1 MTFEEIKALDER
13 YVMQTYGRNQLAID
27 RGSGATVYDTA
38 GKEYIDF
45 TSGIGVC
52 SLGYANEAWAKA
64 IYDQA
69 MKLGHISNLFY
80 TEPYAKLASK
90 LVPASG
96 MAAVFFGNSG
106 AEANEGMIKLARK
119 YSFEKYGKGRATVIT
134 LRNSFHGRTITTL
147 KATGLD
153 VFHNYFFPFT
163 EGFRYV
169 GANDLSALEDAGFI
183 QQPHTSAGRV
193 PTDAGYRTFVDELLL
208 SGLAEEERPHR
219 DMVEELRSS
228 ASELDALMER
238 TSAALARLTNCLS
251 VVMAPSVFA
260 GRIHQITLVSLSDWQ
275 AIVIV
280 VAEDGQ
286 VVNRTITFTEEVSA
300 DELAGAQNL
309 LNRVL
314 VGQSARDVRRSLDAN
329 TVEALSD
336 PLVQLII
343 DEVIDCLGESDGNR
357 AHSLGISSLLRQPE
371 FSDAK
376 ALLPVMEVLEDDR
389 VLLHTFD
396 ETAQEGGP
404 VMVRIGHENPAS
416 ELAGVSIVA
425 CPDGRGEADGIVAVI
440 GPTRMNYASAIRAVR
455 AAQCVLHDE

>member
-1 MTFEEIKALDER
+1 MLSERRQKVLRALIEDYIEYALPVGSRTLTER
-13 YVMQTYGRNQLAID
+13 HHLGV
-27 RGSGATVYDTA
+27 SPATV
-38 GKEYIDF
+38 
-45 TSGIGVC
+45 
-52 SLGYANEAWAKA
+52 
-64 IYDQA
+64 
-69 MKLGHISNLFY
+69 
-80 TEPYAKLASK
+80 
-90 LVPASG
+90 
-96 MAAVFFGNSG
+96 
-106 AEANEGMIKLARK
+106 R
-119 YSFEKYGKGRATVIT
+119 
-134 LRNSFHGRTITTL
+134 
-147 KATGLD
+147 
-153 VFHNYFFPFT
+153 
-163 EGFRYV
+163 
-169 GANDLSALEDAGFI
+169 NDLSALEDAGFI

-260 GRIHQITLVSLSDWQ
+260 GRIRQITLVSLSDWQ

-286 VVNRTITFTEEVSA
+286 VVNRTIAFTEEVTA

-314 VGQSARDVRRSLDAN
+314 VGRSARDVRRSLDAN

-396 ETAQEGGP
+396 EAAQEGGP

-425 CPDGRGEADGIVAVI
+425 CPYGRGEADGIVAVI

>member
-1 MTFEEIKALDER
+1 MLSERRQKVLRALIEDYIEYALPVGSRTLTER
-13 YVMQTYGRNQLAID
+13 HHLGV
-27 RGSGATVYDTA
+27 SPATV
-38 GKEYIDF
+38 
-45 TSGIGVC
+45 
-52 SLGYANEAWAKA
+52 
-64 IYDQA
+64 
-69 MKLGHISNLFY
+69 
-80 TEPYAKLASK
+80 
-90 LVPASG
+90 
-96 MAAVFFGNSG
+96 
-106 AEANEGMIKLARK
+106 R
-119 YSFEKYGKGRATVIT
+119 
-134 LRNSFHGRTITTL
+134 
-147 KATGLD
+147 
-153 VFHNYFFPFT
+153 
-163 EGFRYV
+163 
-169 GANDLSALEDAGFI
+169 NDLSALEDAGFI

-425 CPDGRGEADGIVAVI
+425 CPYGRGEADGIVAVI

>member
-1 MTFEEIKALDER
+1 MLSERRQKVLRALIEDYIEYALPVGSRTLTER
-13 YVMQTYGRNQLAID
+13 HHLGV
-27 RGSGATVYDTA
+27 SPATV
-38 GKEYIDF
+38 
-45 TSGIGVC
+45 
-52 SLGYANEAWAKA
+52 
-64 IYDQA
+64 
-69 MKLGHISNLFY
+69 
-80 TEPYAKLASK
+80 
-90 LVPASG
+90 
-96 MAAVFFGNSG
+96 
-106 AEANEGMIKLARK
+106 R
-119 YSFEKYGKGRATVIT
+119 
-134 LRNSFHGRTITTL
+134 
-147 KATGLD
+147 
-153 VFHNYFFPFT
+153 
-163 EGFRYV
+163 
-169 GANDLSALEDAGFI
+169 NDLSALEDAGFI

-260 GRIHQITLVSLSDWQ
+260 GRIRQITLVSLSDWQ

-389 VLLHTFD
+389 VLLHAFD

-425 CPDGRGEADGIVAVI
+425 CPYGRGEADGIVAVI

>member
-1 MTFEEIKALDER
+1 MLSERRQKVLRALIEDYIEYALPVGSRTLTER
-13 YVMQTYGRNQLAID
+13 HHLGV
-27 RGSGATVYDTA
+27 SPATV
-38 GKEYIDF
+38 
-45 TSGIGVC
+45 
-52 SLGYANEAWAKA
+52 
-64 IYDQA
+64 
-69 MKLGHISNLFY
+69 
-80 TEPYAKLASK
+80 
-90 LVPASG
+90 
-96 MAAVFFGNSG
+96 
-106 AEANEGMIKLARK
+106 R
-119 YSFEKYGKGRATVIT
+119 
-134 LRNSFHGRTITTL
+134 
-147 KATGLD
+147 
-153 VFHNYFFPFT
+153 
-163 EGFRYV
+163 
-169 GANDLSALEDAGFI
+169 NDLSALEDAGFI

-251 VVMAPSVFA
+251 VVTAPSVFA
-260 GRIHQITLVSLSDWQ
+260 GRIRQITLVSLSDWQ

-286 VVNRTITFTEEVSA
+286 VVNRTITFTEEVTA

-336 PLVQLII
+336 PLVQLVI

-396 ETAQEGGP
+396 EAAQEGGP

-425 CPDGRGEADGIVAVI
+425 CPYGRGEADGIVAVI

>member
-1 MTFEEIKALDER
+1 MLSERRQKVLRALIEDYIEYALPVGSRTLTER
-13 YVMQTYGRNQLAID
+13 HHLGV
-27 RGSGATVYDTA
+27 SPATV
-38 GKEYIDF
+38 
-45 TSGIGVC
+45 
-52 SLGYANEAWAKA
+52 
-64 IYDQA
+64 
-69 MKLGHISNLFY
+69 
-80 TEPYAKLASK
+80 
-90 LVPASG
+90 
-96 MAAVFFGNSG
+96 
-106 AEANEGMIKLARK
+106 R
-119 YSFEKYGKGRATVIT
+119 
-134 LRNSFHGRTITTL
+134 
-147 KATGLD
+147 
-153 VFHNYFFPFT
+153 
-163 EGFRYV
+163 
-169 GANDLSALEDAGFI
+169 NDLSALEDAGFI

-396 ETAQEGGP
+396 ETTQEGGP

-425 CPDGRGEADGIVAVI
+425 CPYGRGEADGIVAVI

>member
-1 MTFEEIKALDER
+1 MLFRSIEYALPVGSRTLTER
-13 YVMQTYGRNQLAID
+13 HHLGV
-27 RGSGATVYDTA
+27 SPATV
-38 GKEYIDF
+38 
-45 TSGIGVC
+45 
-52 SLGYANEAWAKA
+52 
-64 IYDQA
+64 
-69 MKLGHISNLFY
+69 
-80 TEPYAKLASK
+80 
-90 LVPASG
+90 
-96 MAAVFFGNSG
+96 
-106 AEANEGMIKLARK
+106 R
-119 YSFEKYGKGRATVIT
+119 
-134 LRNSFHGRTITTL
+134 
-147 KATGLD
+147 
-153 VFHNYFFPFT
+153 
-163 EGFRYV
+163 
-169 GANDLSALEDAGFI
+169 NDLSALEDAGFI

-260 GRIHQITLVSLSDWQ
+260 GRIRQITLVSLSDWQ

-425 CPDGRGEADGIVAVI
+425 CPYGRGEADGIVAVI

>member
-1 MTFEEIKALDER
+1 MLSERRQKVLRALIEDYIEYALPVGSRTLTER
-13 YVMQTYGRNQLAID
+13 HHLGV
-27 RGSGATVYDTA
+27 SPATV
-38 GKEYIDF
+38 
-45 TSGIGVC
+45 
-52 SLGYANEAWAKA
+52 
-64 IYDQA
+64 
-69 MKLGHISNLFY
+69 
-80 TEPYAKLASK
+80 
-90 LVPASG
+90 
-96 MAAVFFGNSG
+96 
-106 AEANEGMIKLARK
+106 R
-119 YSFEKYGKGRATVIT
+119 
-134 LRNSFHGRTITTL
+134 
-147 KATGLD
+147 
-153 VFHNYFFPFT
+153 
-163 EGFRYV
+163 
-169 GANDLSALEDAGFI
+169 NDLSALEDAGFI

-260 GRIHQITLVSLSDWQ
+260 GRIRQITLVSLSDWQ

-396 ETAQEGGP
+396 ETTQEGGP

-425 CPDGRGEADGIVAVI
+425 CPYGRGEADGIVAVI

>member
-1 MTFEEIKALDER
+1 MLSERRQKVLRALIEDYIEYALPVGSRTLTER
-13 YVMQTYGRNQLAID
+13 HHLGV
-27 RGSGATVYDTA
+27 SPATV
-38 GKEYIDF
+38 
-45 TSGIGVC
+45 
-52 SLGYANEAWAKA
+52 
-64 IYDQA
+64 
-69 MKLGHISNLFY
+69 
-80 TEPYAKLASK
+80 
-90 LVPASG
+90 
-96 MAAVFFGNSG
+96 
-106 AEANEGMIKLARK
+106 R
-119 YSFEKYGKGRATVIT
+119 
-134 LRNSFHGRTITTL
+134 
-147 KATGLD
+147 
-153 VFHNYFFPFT
+153 
-163 EGFRYV
+163 
-169 GANDLSALEDAGFI
+169 NDLSALEDAGFI

-286 VVNRTITFTEEVSA
+286 VVNRTITFTEKESA

-396 ETAQEGGP
+396 ETTQEGGP

-425 CPDGRGEADGIVAVI
+425 CPYGRGEADGIVAVI

>member
-1 MTFEEIKALDER
+1 MLSERRQKVLRALIEDYIEYALPVGSRTLTER
-13 YVMQTYGRNQLAID
+13 HHLGV
-27 RGSGATVYDTA
+27 SPATV
-38 GKEYIDF
+38 
-45 TSGIGVC
+45 
-52 SLGYANEAWAKA
+52 
-64 IYDQA
+64 
-69 MKLGHISNLFY
+69 
-80 TEPYAKLASK
+80 
-90 LVPASG
+90 
-96 MAAVFFGNSG
+96 
-106 AEANEGMIKLARK
+106 R
-119 YSFEKYGKGRATVIT
+119 
-134 LRNSFHGRTITTL
+134 
-147 KATGLD
+147 
-153 VFHNYFFPFT
+153 
-163 EGFRYV
+163 
-169 GANDLSALEDAGFI
+169 NDLSALEDAGFI

-260 GRIHQITLVSLSDWQ
+260 GRIRQITLVSLSDWQ

-286 VVNRTITFTEEVSA
+286 VVNRTIAFTEEVTA

-336 PLVQLII
+336 PLVQLVI

-357 AHSLGISSLLRQPE
+357 AHSLGVSSLLRQPE

-396 ETAQEGGP
+396 EAAQEGGP

-425 CPDGRGEADGIVAVI
+425 CPYGRGEADGIVAVI

>member
-1 MTFEEIKALDER
+1 MLSERRQKVLRALIEDYIEYALPVGSRTLTER
-13 YVMQTYGRNQLAID
+13 HHLGV
-27 RGSGATVYDTA
+27 SPATV
-38 GKEYIDF
+38 
-45 TSGIGVC
+45 
-52 SLGYANEAWAKA
+52 
-64 IYDQA
+64 
-69 MKLGHISNLFY
+69 
-80 TEPYAKLASK
+80 
-90 LVPASG
+90 
-96 MAAVFFGNSG
+96 
-106 AEANEGMIKLARK
+106 R
-119 YSFEKYGKGRATVIT
+119 
-134 LRNSFHGRTITTL
+134 
-147 KATGLD
+147 
-153 VFHNYFFPFT
+153 
-163 EGFRYV
+163 
-169 GANDLSALEDAGFI
+169 NDLSALEDAGFI

-260 GRIHQITLVSLSDWQ
+260 GRIRQITLVSLSDWQ

-286 VVNRTITFTEEVSA
+286 VVNRAITFTEEVSA

-314 VGQSARDVRRSLDAN
+314 VGQSDRVVSRSLVAN
-329 TVEALSD
+329 SVEALSD

-389 VLLHTFD
+389 VLLHAFD

-425 CPDGRGEADGIVAVI
+425 CPYGRGEADGIVAVI

>member
-1 MTFEEIKALDER
+1 MLSERRQKVLRALIEDYIEYALPVGSRTLTER
-13 YVMQTYGRNQLAID
+13 HHLGV
-27 RGSGATVYDTA
+27 SPATV
-38 GKEYIDF
+38 
-45 TSGIGVC
+45 
-52 SLGYANEAWAKA
+52 
-64 IYDQA
+64 
-69 MKLGHISNLFY
+69 
-80 TEPYAKLASK
+80 
-90 LVPASG
+90 
-96 MAAVFFGNSG
+96 
-106 AEANEGMIKLARK
+106 R
-119 YSFEKYGKGRATVIT
+119 
-134 LRNSFHGRTITTL
+134 
-147 KATGLD
+147 
-153 VFHNYFFPFT
+153 
-163 EGFRYV
+163 
-169 GANDLSALEDAGFI
+169 NDLSALEDAGFI

-343 DEVIDCLGESDGNR
+343 DEVIDCLGESAGNR

-425 CPDGRGEADGIVAVI
+425 CPYGRGEADGIVAVI